1 MKAQKKIF
9 FFSGPAT
16 KAKELK
22 IAGNEFWP
30 KKFPPKFWTKEPYF
44 LSNIA
49 TNLSKNNDFAKSV
62 HYSIDR
68 SSY

>member
-22 IAGNEFWP
+22 IAGNEFWQNNSP
-30 KKFPPKFWTKEPYF
+30 QNFWAKRAISF

-49 TNLSKNNDFAKSV
+49 TDLSKNNDFANSV
-62 HYSIDR
+62 H
-68 SSY
+68 